1 MKGENYMENMALVN
15 VHELN
20 KVVDVHCRSIN
31 ILDARREAEELYK
44 AVKLYGYENVKTVH
58 FDESMCPYIRA
69 GKGISE
75 DVRALSAF
83 GVMNLFQM
91 SDSAVSKARLQ
102 KHYGD
107 VSFEAVLGARI
118 GASLCLSDKP
128 LVDAMEKYAG
138 IEFDKEAYESVYI
151 QQLFNFVE
159 HSSKS
164 VDLLS
169 LWSQTE
175 NLFKGIVT
183 VGLDN
188 VTAWYYNNCSQ
199 PYKLFGRDLSEK
211 LRAFCGLIVMFMYG
225 IRTDSTHMLHIQDM
239 LGLSTSI
246 SNILGD
252 DYLKECRTLREIA
265 NKYLGEPAGTIKAE
279 PLFLQKPF
287 ELIELKKFDVD
298 DLRSIENLWT
308 ALELLYKNV
317 KMVGADDVKVCF
329 WNENK
334 KKKVVLTG
342 KEIPDRIK
350 AFDEECVIYM
360 YRMCDDSEKRS
371 RLEEDLGLNYPSRYI
386 LGDTN
391 VISCKKSMPCVPLR
405 DIARRYLES

>member
-1 MKGENYMENMALVN
+1 MENMALVN

-31 ILDARREAEELYK
+31 ILDARREVEELYK

-107 VSFEAVLGARI
+107 VSFEAVLGAKI
-118 GASLCLSDKP
+118 GTSLCLSDTP
-128 LVDAMEKYAG
+128 LLDAMEKYAG
-138 IEFDKEAYESVYI
+138 VELDTGTYDSIYI

-159 HSSKS
+159 HGAKY

-175 NLFKGIVT
+175 DLFKGIVT
-183 VGLDN
+183 LGLDR
-188 VTAWYYNNCSQ
+188 VSVWYYSNGSQ
-199 PYKLFGRDLSEK
+199 PCKLVGRALSEK
-211 LRAFCGLIVMFMYG
+211 LRAFCGLIVMYMYG
-225 IRTDSTHMLHIQDM
+225 IRTDSTHMLHIQDI

-246 SNILGD
+246 SNVLGA
-252 DYLKECRTLREIA
+252 DYLSECRTLREIVS
-265 NKYLGEPAGTIKAE
+265 KYLGEPAGSIKAE

-308 ALELLYKNV
+308 AFESLYKNV
-317 KMVGADDVKVCF
+317 KMVGVDDVKVCF
-329 WNENK
+329 WNEK
-334 KKKVVLTG
+334 EKKKVVLSG
-342 KEIPDRIK
+342 REIPDRIR
-350 AFDEECVIYM
+350 AFNEEFVIYM

>member
-1 MKGENYMENMALVN
+1 MENMALVN

-31 ILDARREAEELYK
+31 ILDARREVEELYK

-107 VSFEAVLGARI
+107 VSFEAVLGAKI
-118 GASLCLSDKP
+118 GTSLCLSDTP
-128 LVDAMEKYAG
+128 LLDAMEKYAG
-138 IEFDKEAYESVYI
+138 VELDTGTYDSIYI

-159 HSSKS
+159 HGAKY

-175 NLFKGIVT
+175 DLFKGIVT
-183 VGLDN
+183 LGLDR
-188 VTAWYYNNCSQ
+188 VSAWYYSNGSQ
-199 PYKLFGRDLSEK
+199 PCKLVGRALSEK
-211 LRAFCGLIVMFMYG
+211 LRAFCGLIVMYMYG
-225 IRTDSTHMLHIQDM
+225 IRTDSTHMLHIQDI

-246 SNILGD
+246 SNVLGA
-252 DYLKECRTLREIA
+252 DYLSECRTLREIVS
-265 NKYLGEPAGTIKAE
+265 KYLGEPAGSIKAE

-308 ALELLYKNV
+308 AFESLYKNV
-317 KMVGADDVKVCF
+317 KMVGVDDVKVCF
-329 WNENK
+329 WNEK
-334 KKKVVLTG
+334 EKKKVVLSG
-342 KEIPDRIK
+342 REIPDRIR
-350 AFDEECVIYM
+350 AFNEEFVIYM

>member
-1 MKGENYMENMALVN
+1 MENMALVN

-20 KVVDVHCRSIN
+20 KVVDVHCRSVN
-31 ILDARREAEELYK
+31 VLDARREAEELYK
-44 AVKLYGYENVKTVH
+44 AIKLYGFENVKTVH
-58 FDESMCPYIRA
+58 FDESMCPYIRT

-91 SDSAVSKARLQ
+91 SDSAISIARLQ

-107 VSFEAVLGARI
+107 VSFEAVLGAKI
-118 GASLCLSDKP
+118 GTSLCLSDTP
-128 LVDAMEKYAG
+128 LIDAMEKYAG
-138 IEFDKEAYESVYI
+138 VELDTETYDSIYI

-159 HSSKS
+159 HGTKY

-169 LWSQTE
+169 LWSQAE
-175 NLFKGIVT
+175 DLFKGIVT
-183 VGLDN
+183 LGLDK
-188 VTAWYYNNCSQ
+188 VSVWYYSSGSQ
-199 PYKLFGRDLSEK
+199 PYKLSGKELSEK
-211 LRAFCGLIVMFMYG
+211 LRAFCGLIVMYMYG
-225 IRTDSTHMLHIQDM
+225 IRADSTHTLHIQDI
-239 LGLSTSI
+239 LGLNTSI
-246 SNILGD
+246 SNILGA
-252 DYLKECRTLREIA
+252 DYLSECRTLREIVS
-265 NKYLGEPAGTIKAE
+265 KYLGEPAGTIKAE

-308 ALELLYKNV
+308 AFESLYRNV
-317 KMVGADDVKVCF
+317 KMVGVDDVKVCF
-329 WNENK
+329 WNEK
-334 KKKVVLTG
+334 EKKKVVLSG
-342 KEIPDRIK
+342 REIPDRIR
-350 AFDEECVIYM
+350 AFDEEFVIYM

-391 VISCKKSMPCVPLR
+391 VVSCKKSMPCVPLR

>member
-1 MKGENYMENMALVN
+1 MENMALVN

-31 ILDARREAEELYK
+31 ILDARREVEELYK

-107 VSFEAVLGARI
+107 VSFEAVLGAKI
-118 GASLCLSDKP
+118 GTSLCLSDTP
-128 LVDAMEKYAG
+128 LIDAMEKYAG
-138 IEFDKEAYESVYI
+138 VELDTGTYDSIYI

-159 HSSKS
+159 HGAKY

-175 NLFKGIVT
+175 DLFKGIVT
-183 VGLDN
+183 LGLDR
-188 VTAWYYNNCSQ
+188 VSAWYYSNGSQ
-199 PYKLFGRDLSEK
+199 PCKLVGRALSEK
-211 LRAFCGLIVMFMYG
+211 LRAFCGLIVMYMYG
-225 IRTDSTHMLHIQDM
+225 IRTDSTHMLHIQDI

-246 SNILGD
+246 SNVLGA
-252 DYLKECRTLREIA
+252 DYLSECRTLREIVS
-265 NKYLGEPAGTIKAE
+265 KYLGEPAGSIKAE

-308 ALELLYKNV
+308 AFESLYKNV
-317 KMVGADDVKVCF
+317 KMVGVDDVKVCF
-329 WNENK
+329 WNEK
-334 KKKVVLTG
+334 EKKKVVLSG
-342 KEIPDRIK
+342 REIPDRIR
-350 AFDEECVIYM
+350 AFNEEFVIYM